1 MDPRDYDTEQEYND
15 ALLNEKYAW
24 RDWAAQNDTLG
35 LNPEDYETEKEYNEA
50 RQMRYDK
57 QQKQE
62 REEEKQRQLLQ
73 QQRDAE
79 KIEQQK
85 KHEAEMLNDK
95 TIYTY
100 CGVKFP
106 FSINTYSFRTN
117 DSSLKIGDTV
127 IVPLGE
133 ENKETQGIIVS
144 IGQYSRIG
152 APYPPEKT
160 KFILRKKPENDTKK
174 YENS

>member
-35 LNPEDYETEKEYNEA
+35 LNPEDYETEDEYNEA

-79 KIEQQK
+79 RIEQQK
-85 KHEAEMLNDK
+85 KARSQD
-95 TIYTY
+95 
-100 CGVKFP
+100 VK
-106 FSINTYSFRTN
+106 R
-117 DSSLKIGDTV
+117 
-127 IVPLGE
+127 
-133 ENKETQGIIVS
+133 
-144 IGQYSRIG
+144 
-152 APYPPEKT
+152 
-160 KFILRKKPENDTKK
+160 
-174 YENS
+174 